1 MLEESPILLVAVAF
15 LCWMIS
21 IPARV
26 IAVVVV
32 CSALLF
38 HITHCDDFFEKCTV
52 QFQTSETWT
61 QAMELIGLRERVY
74 GPAPRPTTT
83 PAPVVQE
90 GSHESPREDT
100 AAAQHRPQ
108 PAPGTAQPTGYVRS
122 SESQARL
129 RRAMADDL
137 NEHTASTTTNVA
149 SDPN

>member
-21 IPARV
+21 IPGRV

-32 CSALLF
+32 CAALLF

-61 QAMELIGLRERVY
+61 QAMELIGLRDRVY
-74 GPAPRPTTT
+74 GPAPRPTT
-83 PAPVVQE
+83 PASVVQE
-90 GSHESPREDT
+90 SSDEDAREDT
-100 AAAQHRPQ
+100 AATQHSPRSQ
-108 PAPGTAQPTGYVRS
+108 PAPGTAQPAGHVRS

-129 RRAMADDL
+129 RKAMADDL
-137 NEHTASTTTNVA
+137 NGHDATATASVA
-149 SDPN
+149 SN